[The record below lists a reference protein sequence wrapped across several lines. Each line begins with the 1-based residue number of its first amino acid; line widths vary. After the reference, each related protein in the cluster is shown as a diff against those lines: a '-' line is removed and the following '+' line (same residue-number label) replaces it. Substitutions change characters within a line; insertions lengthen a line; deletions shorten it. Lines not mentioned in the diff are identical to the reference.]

1 MLPHI
6 QIQDLDLE
14 SLLELDTEALDPAQ
28 LLILSRRIQ
37 EVKASAPTRRA
48 VAKKAAKVLSAPPP
62 SQAMMD
68 LMNL

>member
-6 QIQDLDLE
+6 PIQDLDLE
-14 SLLELDTEALDPAQ
+14 SLLELDHDALNPDQ
-28 LLILSRRIQ
+28 LLIVSRRLQ
-37 EVKASAPTRRA
+37 EIKASAPTRRA

-62 SQAMMD
+62 SQALLD

>member
-48 VAKKAAKVLSAPPP
+48 VAKKAAKVLNAPPP

>member
-6 QIQDLDLE
+6 PIQDLDLE
-14 SLLELDTEALDPAQ
+14 SLLELDTEALNPEQ

-62 SQAMMD
+62 SQALIA